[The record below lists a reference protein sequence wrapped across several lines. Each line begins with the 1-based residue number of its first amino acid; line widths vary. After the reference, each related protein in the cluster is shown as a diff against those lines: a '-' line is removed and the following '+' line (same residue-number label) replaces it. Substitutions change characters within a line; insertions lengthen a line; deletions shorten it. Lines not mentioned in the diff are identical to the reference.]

1 VKVLSYDVHFSELL
15 KGSAV
20 SFFFRILGL
29 GLGYVF
35 TLLIAKWYGAAEMGF
50 FALSFTILNICTT
63 FGLLGFET
71 AILKLL
77 SKYQDDV
84 LQAYVIYKKIVL
96 MSVGTSILLSI
107 VLYLLKDF
115 IAVQVFKNK
124 ILSDYFFYI
133 LFAIVP
139 YVLLK
144 INASVMRSFKDIVSF
159 SFFYNGGY
167 FVFILILFVSF
178 YTFDID
184 MATIL
189 SFVFGIIMT
198 YLMTQ
203 YIIYKRFSFTTKIS
217 RISSYVSNREIL
229 KLSLPM
235 LITNSLI
242 LVMGWTDSI
251 MLGYFVSKSDVG
263 IYFVVL
269 KLATLLSITLI
280 AINSIATPKFA
291 DFYHNGEM
299 KGLENFTQKSTN
311 LIFFSSI
318 PIMLIYGL
326 FPEFILSFFGKEFVV
341 GYIALWILSIGQFV
355 NALSGS
361 VGSIL
366 NMTGNEKIFSRI
378 MLFSAF
384 LNILLNYI
392 LIPKYGMN
400 GAAIATAISMSTW
413 NVLAILFVKIKL
425 NIWVCFNPLK
435 LKK

>member
-1 VKVLSYDVHFSELL
+1 MKVLSYDVHFSELL

-20 SFFFRILGL
+20 SFFFRIFGL

-35 TLLIAKWYGAAEMGF
+35 TLLIAKWYGAEEMGF

-84 LQAYVIYKKIVL
+84 LQAYEIYKKIVL
-96 MSVGTSILLSI
+96 MSVGTSVLLSI

-144 INASVMRSFKDIVSF
+144 INANVMRSFKDIVSF

-189 SFVFGIIMT
+189 SFVFGIIIT

-203 YIIYKRFSFTTKIS
+203 YIIYKRFYFTTKIS
-217 RISSYVSNREIL
+217 SDIANREIL

-269 KLATLLSITLI
+269 KLATLLSITLT

-291 DFYHNGEM
+291 DFYHNDDM

-326 FPEFILSFFGKEFVV
+326 FPEFILSFFGKEFIV
-341 GYIALWILSIGQFV
+341 GYIALWILSIGQFA

-366 NMTGNEKIFSRI
+366 NMTGNEKILSRI
-378 MLFSAF
+378 ILFSAF
-384 LNILLNYI
+384 LNILVNYV

-413 NVLAILFVKIKL
+413 NILAILFVKIKL
-425 NIWVCFNPLK
+425 NIWACFNPLK